1 MQAAALAPATS
12 NSKDESNNMTPHNNR
27 NASNSRNESNSSTAN
42 TVRMPITAGIIA
54 KVMKPA
60 TACRE
65 DINNKNT
72 IDIRWQQQGQ
82 Q

>member
-1 MQAAALAPATS
+1 MQAAALPPATS
-12 NSKDESNNMTPHNNR
+12 NSKDESDNMTAHNNR
-27 NASNSRNESNSSTAN
+27 NASNSRTAN
-42 TVRMPITAGIIA
+42 TVGMPITAGMIA

-72 IDIRWQQQGQ
+72 IDIRWKQQGQ